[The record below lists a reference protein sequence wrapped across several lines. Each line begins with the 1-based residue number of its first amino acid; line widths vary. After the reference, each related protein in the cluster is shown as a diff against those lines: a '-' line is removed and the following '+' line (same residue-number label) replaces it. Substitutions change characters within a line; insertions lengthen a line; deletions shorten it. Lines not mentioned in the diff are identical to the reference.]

1 MKRMTKDRM
10 QERNIIGGAMATVI
24 SPFVEFYRPLLPF
37 IILAIILIAADT
49 RFGVEASIK
58 RGETFRPS
66 RMMRRAI
73 NKLVDYICWITLAGV
88 VGNAFGTVLGIPV
101 LSALILLVVYGIE
114 LTSCFNNYFEFKG
127 INKKINIWKL
137 FGKKELEGVIE
148 DKPKDEDKGNRQ
160 HE

>member
-1 MKRMTKDRM
+1 M
-10 QERNIIGGAMATVI
+10 QERNIISGAMATFI
-24 SPFVEFYRPLLPF
+24 SPFVEFYQALSPF
-37 IILAIILIAADT
+37 LILALVLIVADT

-88 VGNAFGTVLGIPV
+88 VGNAFGTILGIPI
-101 LSALILLVVYGIE
+101 LSALILLVIYGIE

-127 INKKINIWKL
+127 INKRINIWKL
-137 FGKKELEGVIE
+137 FGKKEIAEALE
-148 DKPKDEDKGNRQ
+148 DKSPINEN
-160 HE
+160 

>member
-1 MKRMTKDRM
+1 
-10 QERNIIGGAMATVI
+10 MAAVI
-24 SPFVEFYRPLLPF
+24 SPFVEFYQALLPF
-37 IILAIILIAADT
+37 LILAVVLIVADT

-58 RGETFRPS
+58 RGEPFRPS

-88 VGNAFGTVLGIPV
+88 VGNAFGTILGIPI

-127 INKKINIWKL
+127 INKRINIWKL
-137 FGKKELEGVIE
+137 FGKKELEGVFE
-148 DKPKDEDKGNRQ
+148 DKQQDDEHQSNSQ
-160 HE
+160 HQ

>member
-1 MKRMTKDRM
+1 
-10 QERNIIGGAMATVI
+10 MATVI
-24 SPFVEFYRPLLPF
+24 SPFVEFYQALLPF
-37 IILAIILIAADT
+37 LILAVVLIVADT

-58 RGETFRPS
+58 RGEAFRPS

-88 VGNAFGTVLGIPV
+88 VGNAFGTILGIPI

-137 FGKKELEGVIE
+137 FGKKELEGVFE
-148 DKPKDEDKGNRQ
+148 DKEQDDEHQSNSQ
-160 HE
+160 HQ

>member
-1 MKRMTKDRM
+1 MTKDRM
-10 QERNIIGGAMATVI
+10 QERNIISGAMATVI
-24 SPFVEFYRPLLPF
+24 SPFVEFYQALAPF
-37 IILAIILIAADT
+37 LILALVLIVADT
-49 RFGVEASIK
+49 RFGVEASVK

-88 VGNAFGTVLGIPV
+88 VGNAFGTVLGIPI

-137 FGKKELEGVIE
+137 FGKKELEEVFE
-148 DKPKDEDKGNRQ
+148 DKPQENEYQGNSQ

>member
-1 MKRMTKDRM
+1 M
-10 QERNIIGGAMATVI
+10 QERNVISGAMATVI
-24 SPFVEFYRPLLPF
+24 SPFVEFYRALWPF
-37 IILAIILIAADT
+37 LILAFVLIIADT

-88 VGNAFGTVLGIPV
+88 VGNAFGSILGIPV
-101 LSALILLVVYGIE
+101 LSALILLVIYGIE

-127 INKKINIWKL
+127 INKRVNFLKL
-137 FGKKELEGVIE
+137 IGRKDIESAIE
-148 DKPKDEDKGNRQ
+148 DKDKV
-160 HE
+160 E

>member
-1 MKRMTKDRM
+1 
-10 QERNIIGGAMATVI
+10 MATVI
-24 SPFVEFYRPLLPF
+24 SPFVEFYQALAPF
-37 IILAIILIAADT
+37 LILALVLIVADT

-88 VGNAFGTVLGIPV
+88 VGNAFGSVLGIPV

-148 DKPKDEDKGNRQ
+148 DKPKE
-160 HE
+160 E

>member
-1 MKRMTKDRM
+1 M
-10 QERNIIGGAMATVI
+10 QERNIISGAMATVI
-24 SPFVEFYRPLLPF
+24 SPFVEFYQALAPF
-37 IILAIILIAADT
+37 LILALVLIVADT
-49 RFGVEASIK
+49 RFGVEASVK

-88 VGNAFGTVLGIPV
+88 VGNAFGSVLGIPV

-127 INKKINIWKL
+127 INKTINIWKL
-137 FGKKELEGVIE
+137 FGRKELEGVIE
-148 DKPKDEDKGNRQ
+148 DKPQENEHQGNSQ

>member
-1 MKRMTKDRM
+1 
-10 QERNIIGGAMATVI
+10 MATMI

-37 IILAIILIAADT
+37 LLLAIVLIGADT
-49 RFGVEASIK
+49 RFGVEASLK

-88 VGNAFGTVLGIPV
+88 VGNAFGSVLGIPI
-101 LSALILLVVYGIE
+101 LSALILLVIYGIE

-127 INKKINIWKL
+127 INKQINIWKL

-148 DKPKDEDKGNRQ
+148 DKNKE
-160 HE
+160 E

>member
-1 MKRMTKDRM
+1 M
-10 QERNIIGGAMATVI
+10 QERNIINGTMAAFV
-24 SPFVEFYRPLLPF
+24 SPFVEFYGALLPF
-37 IILAIILIAADT
+37 LILAIVLIIADT
-49 RFGVEASIK
+49 RFGVEASNK

-88 VGNAFGTVLGIPV
+88 IGNAFGTVLGIPI
-101 LSALILLVVYGIE
+101 LSALILLIVYGIE

-127 INKKINIWKL
+127 INKQINIWKL
-137 FGKKELEGVIE
+137 FGKKELEGVFE
-148 DKPKDEDKGNRQ
+148 DKQQEDEHQSNSQ

>member
-1 MKRMTKDRM
+1 MIKERM
-10 QERNIIGGAMATVI
+10 QERNIISGAMATVI
-24 SPFVEFYRPLLPF
+24 SPFVEFYQALLPF
-37 IILAIILIAADT
+37 LILAVVLIVADT

-88 VGNAFGTVLGIPV
+88 VGNAFGTILGIPI
-101 LSALILLVVYGIE
+101 LSALILLIVYGIE

-137 FGKKELEGVIE
+137 FGKKELEGVFE
-148 DKPKDEDKGNRQ
+148 DKQQDDEHQSNSQ
-160 HE
+160 HQ